1 MCPLGFG
8 WLVSLLGRAG
18 LPEKRWGR
26 REMGLA
32 FGRVTVFVLREGVV
46 VGVIA
51 TGKAS
56 SHASQGNDRW
66 PI

>member
-1 MCPLGFG
+1 
-8 WLVSLLGRAG
+8 
-18 LPEKRWGR
+18 
-26 REMGLA
+26 MGLA